1 MAAQRA
7 TPHALFLL
15 AMGVLSVGLLRG
27 LRRLPELWLPQPE
40 ERADYWPGA
49 VPEEEP
55 EPEGP
60 EIAIG
65 EGE

>member
-1 MAAQRA
+1 MAGGAARGGGA
-7 TPHALFLL
+7 RVAPRPVSPVERRVSPVA
-15 AMGVLSVGLLRG
+15 LRG
-27 LRRLPELWLPQPE
+27 PL